1 MNSLAISKEVA
12 MNKRAAFTALVLVLS
27 PTIALAGEN
36 PVLGTWKLK
45 SFVREVAATGE
56 KYNQMGEYPS
66 GYLSY
71 SADGRMY
78 AIGTADNRVKPLE
91 ANPTDEQ
98 RVKLHLTMFAYAG
111 TYTVEGEKVV
121 HHVDISWNQA
131 WTGTELVRFYKLDG
145 NILTIVTAPNKSPV
159 DGREGRVVVVW
170 EKVKAPTQ

>member
-1 MNSLAISKEVA
+1 MV
-12 MNKRAAFTALVLVLS
+12 KRVAFTTLMLLC

-56 KYNQMGEYPS
+56 KINQMGERPT

-78 AIGTADNRVKPLE
+78 GIGTFDNRIKPGA
-91 ANPTDEQ
+91 ANPTDEE
-98 RVKLHLTMFAYAG
+98 RVKLHQTMFAYAG
-111 TYTVEGEKVV
+111 TYAVQGDKVT
-121 HHVDISWNQA
+121 HHVDISWNEA
-131 WTGTELVRFYKLDG
+131 WTGTDQVRFFKLDG
-145 NILTIVTAPNKSPV
+145 NILTITTAPFKSPL
-159 DGREGRVVVVW
+159 DGRESRAVLVW

>member
-1 MNSLAISKEVA
+1 
-12 MNKRAAFTALVLVLS
+12 MNKRAAFTALMLFLS

-45 SFVREVAATGE
+45 STVREVAATGE
-56 KYNQMGEYPS
+56 KIKQMGENPS

-78 AIGTADNRVKPLE
+78 ALITADNRIKPLE

-98 RVKLHLTMFAYAG
+98 RVKLHQTMTAYAG
-111 TYTVEGEKVV
+111 TYTVQGEKVT
-121 HHVDISWNQA
+121 HHVDISWNEA
-131 WTGTELVRFYKLDG
+131 WTQTDQVRYFKLDG
-145 NILTIVTAPNKSPV
+145 NILTITAAPNKSPI
-159 DGREGRVVVVW
+159 DGREGRTVLVW